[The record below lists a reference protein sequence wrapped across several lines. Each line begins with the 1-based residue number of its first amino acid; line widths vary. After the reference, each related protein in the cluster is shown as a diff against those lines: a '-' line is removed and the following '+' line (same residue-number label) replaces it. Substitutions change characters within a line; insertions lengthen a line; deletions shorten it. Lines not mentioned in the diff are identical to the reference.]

1 MNNDSPIIVPG
12 VPEVDATTPPLDPN
26 AFETVDPTAS
36 FETVDPTAVVNEQP
50 VLETAPVEVVSSTPV
65 EDSAPVLT
73 QTNNAEPVVE
83 ANPTATSEP
92 SKTRYNPVTGEE
104 MNVDDLRGVPNV
116 TANIASD
123 EVVVEE
129 EPLKTVEVEYKP
141 TSKGN
146 TIMLIIFFIAL
157 IAFVIFLP
165 DLQVLIAK
173 YKEGPVKVEEIKTG
187 TLICTLESSTVNL
200 DREYTREFAF
210 SDKKLQSAKFTTIT
224 RGDASLDE
232 EALDELNAQCEQVK
246 ANVDGMNGINVSCN
260 YEEGKLTEK
269 ESFDYST
276 YSAEEIGPA
285 YTEAGGNLIEFK
297 YEEDIDNVMVN
308 MRQSGFTCNKEK

>member
-1 MNNDSPIIVPG
+1 MNNEEPIIVPN
-12 VPEVDATTPPLDPN
+12 VPEVGATTPPLDQN

-36 FETVDPTAVVNEQP
+36 FSADPTEVENKSDEPVIQP
-50 VLETAPVEVVSSTPV
+50 ATPEVLDNTSESEENKTSEANTVESTPV
-65 EDSAPVLT
+65 AP
-73 QTNNAEPVVE
+73 A
-83 ANPTATSEP
+83 EP

-116 TANIASD
+116 TANITTD
-123 EVVVEE
+123 PPTEVVE

-157 IAFVIFLP
+157 IAFVVFLP

-173 YKEGPVKVEEIKTG
+173 YKEGPVVVEEITTG
-187 TLICTLESSTVNL
+187 KLICTLESSTVNL
-200 DREYTREFAF
+200 DREYTREFEF
-210 SDKKLQSAKFTTIT
+210 VDKKLQNAKFTTVT
-224 RGDASLDE
+224 RGDPSLDE
-232 EALDELNAQCEQVK
+232 ESLDELNAQCEQVK
-246 ANVDGMNGINVSCN
+246 ENVNGMKGINISCS

-276 YSAEEIGPA
+276 YNSEEIGPA